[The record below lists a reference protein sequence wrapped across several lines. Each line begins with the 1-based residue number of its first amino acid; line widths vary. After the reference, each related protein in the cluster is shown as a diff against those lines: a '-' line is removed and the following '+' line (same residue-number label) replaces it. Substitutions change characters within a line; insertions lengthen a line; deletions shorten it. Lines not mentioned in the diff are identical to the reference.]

1 MIHFRLIC
9 ILSKPIWTNYAFL
22 IAILFLLGSS
32 MGIIFASADWMDAV
46 FEFTYPYWTSEMNP
60 TDDPLHLESIP
71 KLGDENY
78 PHVRIM

>member
-1 MIHFRLIC
+1 
-9 ILSKPIWTNYAFL
+9 
-22 IAILFLLGSS
+22 

-46 FEFTYPYWTSEMNP
+46 FEFTYPYWTSEMDP

-78 PHVRIM
+78 PFVRIM